1 MDSFEIQQESLVR
14 TLDNR
19 LVTTL
24 EKLSEV
30 FRIMLWDHAKKTGLS
45 PIQIQILVFI
55 RQHKEPL
62 RRVAHLA
69 REFNMTK
76 ATISDAVKVLEEK
89 GLISKS
95 VDPDDARSQV
105 LKLTV
110 TGSKMAADLSSFD
123 EPLLVQIRKMDP
135 ETKVEYYE
143 STLTLIQQLVN
154 AGTLNQ
160 QRMCY
165 SCMYFEP
172 GKEVSKCSF
181 LKLELGRGEL
191 KNDCAVFAGIKK

>member
-1 MDSFEIQQESLVR
+1 MR

-172 GKEVSKCSF
+172 GKEVSKYSF